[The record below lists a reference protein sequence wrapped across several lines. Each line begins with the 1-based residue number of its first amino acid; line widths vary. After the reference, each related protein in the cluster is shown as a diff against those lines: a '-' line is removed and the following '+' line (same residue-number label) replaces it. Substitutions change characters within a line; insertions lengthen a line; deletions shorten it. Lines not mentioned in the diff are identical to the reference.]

1 MSVLKPEQLRS
12 AESSEGLATARG
24 LPPGAFPAVDPP
36 TATAEHWSPKDRR
49 QVVLSII
56 EYLKEHDE
64 D

>member
-1 MSVLKPEQLRS
+1 MTIRKPERPRS
-12 AESSEGLATARG
+12 AESREGLVTATS

-56 EYLKEHDE
+56 EFLKGHDE